1 MKNDFLNLYS
11 ETNVGN
17 KRPANEDFL
26 GYSESPNGLIYVVC
40 DGMGGHVGGA
50 TASQLAV
57 NSILEFMSIK
67 AYENIY
73 VALSECII
81 FANQEILNKAVE
93 NPDLNGMGTTC
104 TVIVAREPEIFI
116 AHVGDSRIYL
126 QRNDQLYRLTKDH
139 SFVQDLVDQGVI
151 TDEETETHP
160 RKNQILKALGISSS
174 LEPSVHS
181 APIHPTKGDKFLMCT
196 DGLNGE
202 INDEKINSIFNS
214 HTEINK
220 VGEEL
225 IKSALDA
232 GGKDNVTLEI
242 IEVLSSPFEESV
254 FPNYNPVSHLKTDP
268 ENNDLKTTIIIEK
281 APKNLKAENNNLKM
295 ILAAAFM
302 VIIVGVVL
310 IFLNKDEHKL
320 ITNEIS
326 LETEQ
331 TVENTN
337 EAEKQD
343 DSTDINSEDNRG
355 NTIES
360 EEEAENGLIN
370 IENSNNPIKKN
381 KEKPKSKK
389 KKKTKKDKEQERE
402 KIKVEP
408 KESPKIQE
416 KDNEKERILKNA
428 NSAVKKANNA
438 VTKAKRCSDT
448 IYNKKTW
455 SKTDISIVK
464 SELEDADSLIDDA
477 TKYYTS
483 VLKSAKEKNNIEAEN
498 KVMKAKK
505 IIDDNFQTT
514 QDARNKLNRL
524 KNDLNTKLSEDQAQN
539 SDTVQEGTDKSKK
552 EENVNVSE
560 EEKNSSKNDSIA
572 IKYLNKAK
580 VYLDEA
586 NSLTRKNNNNPTKKQ
601 KVEILENVNTLLG
614 EINSLE
620 EKFHSLKNYEKL
632 EKHEKFKT
640 KINNARKK
648 LTLIK

>member
-67 AYENIY
+67 SYENIY

-93 NPDLNGMGTTC
+93 NPDLKGMGTTC

-310 IFLNKDEHKL
+310 IFLNKDEHKI

-343 DSTDINSEDNRG
+343 DTTEINSEDDG
-355 NTIES
+355 EIAFDV
-360 EEEAENGLIN
+360 EEEENVLIN
-370 IENSNNPIKKN
+370 RENSNNLIKKN
-381 KEKPKSKK
+381 KEKPKSRIKK
-389 KKKTKKDKEQERE
+389 KKQEESSDKLSKTQKDDDKQ
-402 KIKVEP
+402 
-408 KESPKIQE
+408 
-416 KDNEKERILKNA
+416 RILDN
-428 NSAVKKANNA
+428 ANNA
-438 VTKAKRCSDT
+438 FEKAKKVKVDAVSCLNKANSLESEPKSGLIKEKIDTLIKNALTVDSLLNNADILSIKALDEAKRISYTKAKDIAQKACDT
-448 IYNKKTW
+448 TKKYFRYPMLA
-455 SKTDISIVK
+455 I
-464 SELEDADSLIDDA
+464 
-477 TKYYTS
+477 
-483 VLKSAKEKNNIEAEN
+483 
-498 KVMKAKK
+498 
-505 IIDDNFQTT
+505 
-514 QDARNKLNRL
+514 NKLNSL
-524 KNDLNTKLSEDQAQN
+524 KTKLNKDLGPN
-539 SDTVQEGTDKSKK
+539 SDTDKGGPKKSEVKDIAPTENNVSIVNEYFKKEKTYNDRARNIMRDWNKPSNPDTEKSNIKERAKILSEELDKVENDINKWEKSKNYNPD
-552 EENVNVSE
+552 EG
-560 EEKNSSKNDSIA
+560 EKVKKSINKKRNI
-572 IKYLNKAK
+572 IK
-580 VYLDEA
+580 
-586 NSLTRKNNNNPTKKQ
+586 SLT
-601 KVEILENVNTLLG
+601 
-614 EINSLE
+614 NS
-620 EKFHSLKNYEKL
+620 KSN
-632 EKHEKFKT
+632 
-640 KINNARKK
+640 
-648 LTLIK
+648 

>member
-93 NPDLNGMGTTC
+93 NPDLKGMGTTC

-242 IEVLSSPFEESV
+242 IEVLSSPFKESV

-268 ENNDLKTTIIIEK
+268 ENNDLKTTIIIDK

-310 IFLNKDEHKL
+310 IFLNEDEHKI

-343 DSTDINSEDNRG
+343 DSTDINSEDDG
-355 NTIES
+355 EIAFDV
-360 EEEAENGLIN
+360 EEEENVLIN
-370 IENSNNPIKKN
+370 RENSNNLIKKN
-381 KEKPKSKK
+381 KEKPKSRIKK
-389 KKKTKKDKEQERE
+389 KKQEESSDKLSKTQKDDDKQ
-402 KIKVEP
+402 
-408 KESPKIQE
+408 
-416 KDNEKERILKNA
+416 RILDN
-428 NSAVKKANNA
+428 ANNA
-438 VTKAKRCSDT
+438 FEKAKKVKVDAVSCLNKANSLESEPKSGLIKEKIDTLIKNALTVDSLLNNAYSLSKKALDEAKRISYTKAKDIAQKACDT
-448 IYNKKTW
+448 TKKYFRYSTLA
-455 SKTDISIVK
+455 I
-464 SELEDADSLIDDA
+464 
-477 TKYYTS
+477 
-483 VLKSAKEKNNIEAEN
+483 
-498 KVMKAKK
+498 
-505 IIDDNFQTT
+505 
-514 QDARNKLNRL
+514 NKLNSL
-524 KNDLNTKLSEDQAQN
+524 KTKLNKDLGPN
-539 SDTVQEGTDKSKK
+539 SDTDKGGPKKSEVKDIAPTENNVSIANEYFKKEKTYNDRAKNIMRDWNKPSNLDSEKSNIKERAKILSEELDEVENKINKWEKSKNYNPD
-552 EENVNVSE
+552 EG
-560 EEKNSSKNDSIA
+560 EKVKKSINKKRNI
-572 IKYLNKAK
+572 IK
-580 VYLDEA
+580 
-586 NSLTRKNNNNPTKKQ
+586 SLT
-601 KVEILENVNTLLG
+601 
-614 EINSLE
+614 NS
-620 EKFHSLKNYEKL
+620 KSN
-632 EKHEKFKT
+632 
-640 KINNARKK
+640 
-648 LTLIK
+648 

>member
-67 AYENIY
+67 SYENIY

-93 NPDLNGMGTTC
+93 NPDLKGMGTTC

-181 APIHPTKGDKFLMCT
+181 APIHPIKGDKFLMCT

-214 HTEINK
+214 HTEISK

-268 ENNDLKTTIIIEK
+268 ENNDLKTTIIIDK

-295 ILAAAFM
+295 ILAAAIV

-310 IFLNKDEHKL
+310 IFSNTDEDKV

-343 DSTDINSEDNRG
+343 ESTDITSEDNGG

-370 IENSNNPIKKN
+370 IEKSNNPIKKN

-389 KKKTKKDKEQERE
+389 KKKRKKDIKEEQE
-402 KIKVEP
+402 KIKKANE
-408 KESPKIQE
+408 ELEEIQN
-416 KDNEKERILKNA
+416 KDDEERILKAANKAFDEAKKVISKAIRCLDSAKLLKIDTVLTAEKINNLLENAESLRKKWVEVYQSSERALMKAESLNNEAKGIATQARDTLDKYKVYPSTAINILKDLYGSLANEYLEKANEYLEKANVYKENA
-428 NSAVKKANNA
+428 NVYKEN
-438 VTKAKRCSDT
+438 
-448 IYNKKTW
+448 
-455 SKTDISIVK
+455 
-464 SELEDADSLIDDA
+464 
-477 TKYYTS
+477 
-483 VLKSAKEKNNIEAEN
+483 AKEKGISNNA
-498 KVMKAKK
+498 
-505 IIDDNFQTT
+505 D
-514 QDARNKLNRL
+514 
-524 KNDLNTKLSEDQAQN
+524 
-539 SDTVQEGTDKSKK
+539 
-552 EENVNVSE
+552 
-560 EEKNSSKNDSIA
+560 
-572 IKYLNKAK
+572 
-580 VYLDEA
+580 
-586 NSLTRKNNNNPTKKQ
+586 
-601 KVEILENVNTLLG
+601 TLLG

-620 EKFHSLKNYEKL
+620 EKFHSLKNYENL
-632 EKHEKFKT
+632 EKFKD
-640 KINNARKK
+640 KIDSAKV
-648 LTLIK
+648 LITTIQQK